1 MSISSRQCK
10 AARAL
15 LDLTQAE
22 LAGLAKVNVNTLVD
36 FENGTRATHPRTI
49 EAIQRALEQAGIEF
63 IEENGGGP
71 GLREKRR
78 PGN

>member
-1 MSISSRQCK
+1 MTISGRQCK

-15 LDLTQAE
+15 LDLSQTE
-22 LAGLAKVNVNTLVD
+22 LAGLAKVNINTLVD

-49 EAIQRALEQAGIEF
+49 EAIERTLEHAGIEF

-78 PGN
+78 AGS